1 MWLSLWN
8 QTASAHSLIQGSSF
22 HDAFNQRSLS
32 HGVVKN
38 YKLQQLQESFSTK
51 KSKLLAVYT
60 RKKRKKESTNAGA
73 LAWAAALREK
83 LRWGA
88 CALGWASCRCW
99 GPEPDL
105 LWVGSVSSGGPRIG
119 ASRRII
125 WAGLGQNMVA
135 GRGPV
140 AYSTKKDI
148 ASSKIGL
155 HFFALQNG
163 RKTCSFM
170 HNSNVGT
177 HRVILIHQTTTDYT
191 QHM

>member
-88 CALGWASCRCW
+88 HRFGLGFLPLLGTRTRLVVGRQRFFRWATNWREQKNHLGWA
-99 GPEPDL
+99 GPEYGSGQGPSCIFNKERHCFLKDWFTFFCTPKWAKNL
-105 LWVGSVSSGGPRIG
+105 LFY
-119 ASRRII
+119 A
-125 WAGLGQNMVA
+125 Q
-135 GRGPV
+135 
-140 AYSTKKDI
+140 
-148 ASSKIGL
+148 
-155 HFFALQNG
+155 F
-163 RKTCSFM
+163 
-170 HNSNVGT
+170 
-177 HRVILIHQTTTDYT
+177 
-191 QHM
+191 

>member
-1 MWLSLWN
+1 MLRK
-8 QTASAHSLIQGSSF
+8 TTPT
-22 HDAFNQRSLS
+22 
-32 HGVVKN
+32 KTK
-38 YKLQQLQESFSTK
+38 YKDLFPS
-51 KSKLLAVYT
+51 
-60 RKKRKKESTNAGA
+60 KKRKKVQMQVLWPG
-73 LAWAAALREK
+73 LRRFEK
-83 LRWGA
+83 NFDGGRT
-88 CALGWASCRCW
+88 ALGWASCRCW